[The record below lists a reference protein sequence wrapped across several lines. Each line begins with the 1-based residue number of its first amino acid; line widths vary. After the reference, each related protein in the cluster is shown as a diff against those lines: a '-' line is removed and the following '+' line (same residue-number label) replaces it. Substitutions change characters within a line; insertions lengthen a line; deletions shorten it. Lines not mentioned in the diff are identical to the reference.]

1 MPKTVKE
8 NNATAKTKG
17 KAVARA
23 WRTRTNMA
31 TTTVTKT
38 KAVIKQA
45 VENDGNQNDDLRP
58 LTAVCHK
65 LPLVLHIQQCY
76 ISLFPLLLARC
87 QSCNASIAIQRKHIQ
102 NTSCHIGD
110 RDFRRKHP
118 KAQSCN

>member
-38 KAVIKQA
+38 KAVIKQE
-45 VENDGNQNDDLRP
+45 VE
-58 LTAVCHK
+58 TMATK
-65 LPLVLHIQQCY
+65 IM
-76 ISLFPLLLARC
+76 
-87 QSCNASIAIQRKHIQ
+87 
-102 NTSCHIGD
+102 TSDH
-110 RDFRRKHP
+110 
-118 KAQSCN
+118 